1 MDQHEADAE
10 VGRLLREAR
19 ERWPKNVLIL
29 EYSPLLGWQVESLDE
44 DEIPAEG
51 DWTGL
56 VGRGPTPAAALR
68 ALLEGGQHD
77 AG

>member
-44 DEIPAEG
+44 DKIPAEG
-51 DWTGL
+51 DWIGL
-56 VGRGPTPAAALR
+56 VGRGPTPAEALR
-68 ALLEGGQHD
+68 ALLGET
-77 AG
+77 